1 MEKSSDISRN
11 KEHELAL
18 FCIYDALTLSESNTT
33 FNVEE
38 LMEGIYKLPFNEIPL
53 FSKQLVVKSLSH
65 INEIIPKFQDRM
77 PNWKF
82 SRLNSLE
89 KALLIMSYT
98 NGAILKEANKKVV
111 INTAINLSK
120 KYLDKDDY
128 KFVNAILDKL
138 L

>member
-33 FNVEE
+33 FSVEE
-38 LMEGIYKLPFNEIPL
+38 LMEGIYKMPFDEIPL

-65 INEIIPKFQDRM
+65 INEIIPEFQVRM

-98 NGAILKEANKKVV
+98 NGAILKEANKNVV

-128 KFVNAILDKL
+128 KFVNAILDKIL
-138 L
+138 